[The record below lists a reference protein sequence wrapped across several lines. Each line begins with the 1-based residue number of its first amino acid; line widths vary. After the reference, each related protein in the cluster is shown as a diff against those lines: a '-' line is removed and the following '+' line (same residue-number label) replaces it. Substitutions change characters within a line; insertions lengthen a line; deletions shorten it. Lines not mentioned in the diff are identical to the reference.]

1 MEFSFMQ
8 IYITVEVGGVQR
20 ELSLKESA
28 ERVIFGSVVKNP
40 VRLDLLVVL
49 SCVARK

>member
-1 MEFSFMQ
+1 MQ

-28 ERVIFGSVVKNP
+28 ERVIFGSVVNP